1 MSMKNIKKYN
11 LFLESEGKLWAGVQH
26 EYDIYDWFED
36 LKRFSWKT
44 SEKQRVNESSVKFWC
59 NHFIGD
65 SWYEK
70 ISSHVDKIINA
81 LKKVD
86 TEYIN
91 DRMYDIYDEFAPDKS
106 KWTMCSVL
114 YGDVE
119 RYNNTNR
126 TKFNG
131 LLSVPNPSEKGE
143 NLRITINIIKD
154 IIQPTLSI
162 GGFRDSIDLRTGQ
175 DERYVTDKKYQC
187 QNFNI
192 SNYKVFNNKDSYDS
206 PSISKYSISQKQKYD
221 INLYLDMYQPGV
233 VINIGGYSNYDGS
246 GKFRLKD
253 LEDKLDDTLP
263 SILHDLSYKEV
274 IFDHSRYTRQFSD
287 SESFTEY
294 TLKILLKI

>member
-11 LFLESEGKLWAGVQH
+11 LFLESEEKLWAGVQH

-36 LKRFSWKT
+36 LKRYQWKAV
-44 SEKQRVNESSVKFWC
+44 EKQRVNESSVKFWC

-65 SWYEK
+65 GWYEK
-70 ISSHVDKIINA
+70 ILSHADKIINS

-86 TEYIN
+86 TDYIN
-91 DRMYDIYDEFAPDKS
+91 DRMYDIYDEFAPDKQ

-131 LLSVPNPSEKGE
+131 LLSVPKPNEKGE
-143 NLRITINIIKD
+143 NLRIAIHIMKD

-162 GGFRDSIDLRTGQ
+162 GGFRNNVDLRNGQ
-175 DERYVTDKKYQC
+175 DERCVTDKKYQC

-192 SNYKVFNNKDSYDS
+192 MNYKISSDKGTYDS
-206 PSISKYSISQKQKYD
+206 PSITPSYIKQKQKYD
-221 INLYLDMYQPGV
+221 INLYLDMYQPGI
-233 VINIGGYSNYDGS
+233 VINIGGYSNYDGT

-263 SILHDLSYKEV
+263 SILHDLDYKEV

>member
-1 MSMKNIKKYN
+1 MRNIKKYN
-11 LFLESEGKLWAGVQH
+11 RFLESEEKLWAGIQH

-36 LKRFSWKT
+36 LKSFQWK
-44 SEKQRVNESSVKFWC
+44 SASALQKQSVTESSVKFWC
-59 NHFIGD
+59 NHFVGD

-70 ISSHVDKIINA
+70 ISSHVDKILNA

-91 DRMYDIYDEFAPDKS
+91 DRMYDVYDEFASDKN

-126 TKFNG
+126 SKFNG
-131 LLSVPNPSEKGE
+131 LLSVPKPNEKGE

-162 GGFRDSIDLRTGQ
+162 GGFRDTKELRSTD

-192 SNYKVFNNKDSYDS
+192 TNYKVFSDKDTYDS
-206 PSISKYSISQKQKYD
+206 PISNYNISQKQKYN

-233 VINIGGYSNYDGS
+233 IINIGGYSNYGDGA
-246 GKFRLKD
+246 GFILKD
-253 LEDKLDDTLP
+253 LEDKLDETLP
-263 SILHDLSYKEV
+263 SILHDLDYKEV
-274 IFDHSRYTRQFSD
+274 IFDHHRHTRQFSD
-287 SESFTEY
+287 KDRFNEY
-294 TLKILLKI
+294 TLRILLNI